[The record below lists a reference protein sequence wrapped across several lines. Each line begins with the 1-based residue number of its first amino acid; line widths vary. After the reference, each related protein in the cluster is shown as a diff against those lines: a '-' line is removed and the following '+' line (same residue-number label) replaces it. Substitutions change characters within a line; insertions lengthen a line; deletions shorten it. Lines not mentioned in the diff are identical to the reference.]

1 MSRPGFERP
10 VSTKLRWRVEMPASS
25 ATSSWVRRRRS
36 RHSRSC
42 RPTPGAASTGR
53 TLARPRRLLHYPEV
67 IDSATRARHHPG
79 MKLAGG
85 AGVLGFALATFGS
98 AGMGVFGAASLF
110 EFPGT
115 KTSAAELASFV
126 AAHRTAALAAMV
138 LNTLAV
144 ALWLVFGA
152 GVWLRLRRGGEDILS
167 ATFAIGFAAF
177 ATLIFAGFV
186 PFFVLVYRGGD
197 PDDARLLYDLTFG
210 MLALSGA
217 PTAVALGAYA
227 AHVWHTRRLPR
238 WTAVLAGIG
247 AGAHVVLLASFL
259 VGDGFFSLEGQV
271 ITAIPATLFIW
282 VLGTGIAMWTRPT
295 PVAV

>member
-1 MSRPGFERP
+1 
-10 VSTKLRWRVEMPASS
+10 MPASS

-42 RPTPGAASTGR
+42 RPTSGASRTAG
-53 TLARPRRLLHYPEV
+53 TLAPGWQWLHYPEV
-67 IDSATRARHHPG
+67 IDSATSARNDAS
-79 MKLAGG
+79 MKLAGA

-115 KTSAAELASFV
+115 QTSPAGLASFV
-126 AAHRTAALAAMV
+126 AAHRSAALAAMI

-152 GVWLRLRRGGEDILS
+152 GVWLRLREGGESILS
-167 ATFAIGFAAF
+167 ATFAFGLAAF

-186 PFFVLVYRGGD
+186 PFFVLAFRGGD

-210 MLALSGA
+210 MLAISGA
-217 PTAVALGAYA
+217 PTAVALGSYCAL
-227 AHVWHTRRLPR
+227 VWRTARLPR

-247 AGAHVVLLASFL
+247 AVAHVVLLASF
-259 VGDGFFSLEGQV
+259 VVDNGFFSLEGQV
-271 ITAIPATLFIW
+271 ITVIPATLFVW
-282 VLGTGIAMWTRPT
+282 VLGTGVAMLMDSEAARSHR
-295 PVAV
+295 VAR